1 MKKILTVLLF
11 AELFLLFSCQNAFN
25 SLDTASP
32 SSDQKIKI
40 TRYFD
45 FSGAVP
51 QNFIPKADS
60 NNKTAFPSVSPG
72 STTYKAIL
80 KNLTDGTTISTDD
93 DPSPAEISID
103 AANKAISLELTVNKQ
118 YVITVQCVNYYDPEI
133 VYLEGSCDPFTLTPT
148 HTVFSEKFILEP
160 KRGGVGT
167 ADLAISLDGILALKN
182 DLIVNIVRV
191 RNLGTGEIQSCFKI
205 NYNYGSTVVL
215 LYSGNSNSPSDIP
228 AGQYSVEIEF
238 RDSIQRIYFI
248 KEVVNIFNN
257 LVTNTFVK
265 NTDEEYYQPNAS
277 NKIEIYVT
285 EEMTKRFI
293 SSTKYVDSNSTSQS
307 EEGTWTN
314 PYKTLAQAI
323 AAIPSDSTHGYIHIK
338 DGHSEEI
345 DGGFDITQ
353 NMTIECY
360 KDMPGDGKGNA
371 TLNQK
376 FETNYFYVGNFLN
389 PISVTFD
396 ITGINFYGNDIPSN
410 CEGIFL
416 FINTQCNVTATNC
429 TVTNT
434 YSTGDVSGGVI
445 SNRGTLTLNS
455 CTLKNSK
462 IYNEYDSSY
471 TYTNQGGAIYNK
483 GSLTLNNTTITG
495 NTAEIAGGVYTT
507 KPIVIQGKTI
517 ISNNN
522 AKSYSATP
530 VQTASNLYLA
540 KDNATPYTQSY
551 IDCTDSIPDSGSEIH
566 ITTETKPTVAEPVTV
581 LKNFYSHSGC
591 KPEDFFISDEDYPIV
606 KKDDINDACLK
617 IGGGELIV
625 KTFDDIKISIDK
637 NKIKKDADYNEKA
650 ITITVKDGQTTLER
664 SKITSLKVEWFLNGK
679 SKINSSMAP
688 SDNFTTSSFNT
699 DNPFG
704 LYQFVVYIEYNSKKY
719 QAVFDVEYYEN
730 NPRLAY
736 QSEAPQDGTYS
747 VCTFAEL
754 QKIKDWATGNKLGSA
769 EFVLE
774 NDIDVPPANAIYFTI
789 GSLVNSPFKGTFN
802 GNGYKISGIT
812 KSLFNFATGTI
823 KNLTLEG
830 SVTGK
835 AAAFVENNTNE
846 ARSVGPLTI
855 ENCVNKA
862 NINAD
867 NVSGSNGSTLGI
879 GAFLGKTVVQNVYI
893 IKNCINYGNIESNVT
908 AYIGGIAGDVSAN
921 IINCINY
928 GNIKSTRMSSS
939 ERTGGIAGNKANI
952 ENCINF
958 GNVSG
963 TVAGGIMGGSSYY
976 DTSTQKAVNCV
987 NMGKIEGTGSNP
999 SVGQII
1005 GIIQSIDSLQNI
1017 DAYDYCYYLK
1027 AIDDSGAEIPGVG
1040 TLSGKESSDCQTYLF
1055 TIQNDGS
1062 AYSTQN
1068 PISVNGKT
1076 GTDNLI
1082 NLLNNYAESDEKY
1095 CQWLLLANSLP
1106 PKPVIKINGVND

>member
-25 SLDTASP
+25 SLDTTSP

-72 STTYKAIL
+72 STRYKAIL

-103 AANKAISLELTVNKQ
+103 PANKAISLELTVNKQ
-118 YVITVQCVNYYDPEI
+118 YVITVQCVKYDDSEI

-148 HTVFSEKFILEP
+148 HTVFSETFILQP
-160 KRGGVGT
+160 VMTGNGQV
-167 ADLAISLDGILALKN
+167 DLLISFSNEVKN
-182 DLIVNIVRV
+182 MTPTIQIVRV
-191 RNLGTGEIQSCFKI
+191 RNLITGQEVQNLFKI
-205 NYNYGSTVVL
+205 NPYLDSNKAILV
-215 LYSGNSNSPSDIP
+215 SGNDILPSDIP

-248 KEVVNIFNN
+248 KEVVNVFNN
-257 LVTNTFVK
+257 LKTDTFVK

-338 DGHSEEI
+338 DGHSEDINE
-345 DGGFDITQ
+345 GFDITQ
-353 NMTIECY
+353 NLTIECY

-371 TLNQK
+371 TFK
-376 FETNYFYVGNFLN
+376 FDEADMQLFSLENTCT
-389 PISVTFD
+389 SFD
-396 ITGINFYGNDIPSN
+396 VTGITLDGNNISS
-410 CEGIFL
+410 GSTGL
-416 FINTQCNVTATNC
+416 FIDNKNTARIITATNC
-429 TVTNT
+429 TVINCLATPN
-434 YSTGDVSGGVI
+434 GEGGAI
-445 SNRGTLTLNS
+445 FNAGTLTLNN
-455 CTLKNSK
+455 CTLINNSLEQGSQD
-462 IYNEYDSSY
+462 EYE
-471 TYTNQGGAIYNK
+471 TGGAIYNK
-483 GSLTLNNTTITG
+483 GTLTLNNTTITG

-507 KPIVIQGKTI
+507 KPIVIQGTTI
-517 ISNNN
+517 IKDN
-522 AKSYSATP
+522 KSIDDSGNE
-530 VQTASNLYLA
+530 TASNLYLA
-540 KDNATPYTQSY
+540 KDTSGTTPQSY
-551 IDCTDSIPDSGSEIH
+551 IDCTDSIPASGSEIH

-606 KKDDINDACLK
+606 KKDGINDACLK
-617 IGGGELIV
+617 IGGGTLTV

-637 NKIKKDADYNEKA
+637 NKIKKGANFNEKA

-664 SKITSLKVEWFLNGK
+664 SKITSLQVGWFLNGK
-679 SKINSSMAP
+679 SKIYSSMTP

-774 NDIDVPPANAIYFTI
+774 NDIDVPPANANNFTI

-846 ARSVGPLTI
+846 ARSVGNLTI

-862 NINAD
+862 NINAN
-867 NVSGSNGSTLGI
+867 NVSASSGSTLGI

-908 AYIGGIAGDVSAN
+908 AYIGGIAGDVGAN

-928 GNIKSTRMSSS
+928 GNIKSTRMISS
-939 ERTGGIAGNKANI
+939 ERTGGIAGNRANI

-976 DTSTQKAVNCV
+976 NGSTQKAVNCV
-987 NMGKIEGTGSNP
+987 NMGKIEGTGTNP